1 MMQATGAAG
10 NTTIAK
16 SVNDSR
22 YMDKHMKVSEK
33 DQIESYIVRIYR
45 RREEP
50 EVTGMVEF
58 PERDASQPFHS
69 FEELRGILGGDKKRR
84 GHESIIHTK
93 RSAGKGMDD
102 EI

>member
-10 NTTIAK
+10 NATIVK
-16 SVNDSR
+16 SVSDSC
-22 YMDKHMKVSEK
+22 YMDKHMKANEK

-69 FEELRGILGGDKKRR
+69 FEELRGILGGVRR
-84 GHESIIHTK
+84 GKPKRTK
-93 RSAGKGMDD
+93 KVLP
-102 EI
+102 